1 MIGRASAINSD
12 ARESRNE
19 ASCAISR
26 LRSGAASARQL
37 SRRTL
42 RSSLLRDFACVK
54 AKARPATTTGI
65 KTAPTACNTS
75 VQAGPATA
83 TIAISS
89 GLGGLRATG

>member
-1 MIGRASAINSD
+1 MIGRAAAINSD

-26 LRSGAASARQL
+26 LRSGASARQL

-89 GLGGLRATG
+89 GLSGLRATG